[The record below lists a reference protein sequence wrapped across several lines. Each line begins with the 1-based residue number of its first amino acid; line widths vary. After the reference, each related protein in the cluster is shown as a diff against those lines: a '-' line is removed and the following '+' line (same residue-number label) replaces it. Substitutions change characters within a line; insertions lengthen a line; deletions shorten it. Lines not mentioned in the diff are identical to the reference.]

1 MTMNRSEL
9 PPPTMSET
17 LNYEGDVAYAQRF
30 YRRRKLASRA
40 LSTVLAV
47 TTLFSTAYTLPVAAE
62 KLRLANTEPTLVH
75 IADTPD
81 HLSAT
86 SLVIGGF
93 GIKSSEATAR
103 ALPQLAE
110 IGSVEAL
117 NHDNDGIDSHVIAQM
132 YIEQSHTNGL
142 LEAGL
147 WGDSNG
153 GHIAVKVAR
162 EIQESDSELRTR
174 YIVLDCMPPSVNAL
188 REDKRATVDLIDT
201 ISHVLPDAATHPLVG
216 YLYAQDRLDKH
227 YNGNGHFGVGEIL
240 SEMYSP
246 DRPSSRLLAAEAM
259 LVVNPSLKADFQAIA
274 NVETKAPPLVVII
287 RPKGDTDKTV
297 ISDEAD
303 HELTAMLDETGIPYV
318 EMSLKDI
325 VHGDPTA
332 NAEQYQ
338 EALNNIILPAL
349 REYDMS
355 VQSRLYAVDSVR

>member
-9 PPPTMSET
+9 PPLPVSEAPE
-17 LNYEGDVAYAQRF
+17 YEGDVAYGQRL

-40 LSTVLAV
+40 LSAVLAV
-47 TTLFSTAYTLPVAAE
+47 TMLLSTAYTLPVAAE
-62 KLRLANTEPTLVH
+62 KIRLANTEPTLIH

-81 HLSAT
+81 HLAAT
-86 SLVIGGF
+86 SLVIAGF

-103 ALPQLAE
+103 AIPQLAE

-117 NHDNDGIDSHVIAQM
+117 NHDNAGIDSHVIAEM
-132 YIEQSHTNGL
+132 YIEQANSQGL

-153 GHIAVKVAR
+153 GHIAIKVAR
-162 EIQESDSELRTR
+162 EIQESDSQLRAR
-174 YIVLDCMPPSVNAL
+174 YVVLDCTPPSVNTL

-201 ISHVLPDAATHPLVG
+201 MSDFLPDIATHPLVG

-227 YNGNGHFGVGEIL
+227 YNGNGHFGVSEIL

-259 LVVNPSLKADFQAIA
+259 LVVNPSMEEDLLAISQ
-274 NVETKAPPLVVII
+274 VESKAPPLFVII

-297 ISDEAD
+297 ISDQAD
-303 HELTAMLDETGIPYV
+303 KEIIAMVDKAGLPYIEV
-318 EMSLKDI
+318 SLEDI

-338 EALNNIILPAL
+338 DALKNIILPAL
-349 REYDMS
+349 KEYDIS

>member
-1 MTMNRSEL
+1 MNRSEL
-9 PPPTMSET
+9 PPLTVSEAPE
-17 LNYEGDVAYAQRF
+17 YEGDVAYGQRL

-40 LSTVLAV
+40 LSAVLAV
-47 TTLFSTAYTLPVAAE
+47 TTLLSTAYTLPVAAE
-62 KLRLANTEPTLVH
+62 KIRLSNTEPTLIH

-81 HLSAT
+81 HLAAT
-86 SLVIGGF
+86 SLVIAGF
-93 GIKSSEATAR
+93 GVKSSEATAR

-110 IGSVEAL
+110 IGSVEAID
-117 NHDNDGIDSHVIAQM
+117 HDNDGIDSHVIAEM
-132 YIEQSHTNGL
+132 YIEQANSTGL

-153 GHIAVKVAR
+153 GHIAVKIAR
-162 EIQESDSELRTR
+162 EIQESDSELRVR
-174 YIVLDCMPPSVNAL
+174 YIVLDCIPPSVNAL

-201 ISHVLPDAATHPLVG
+201 ISNVLPDAATHPLVG
-216 YLYAQDRLDKH
+216 YLYAQDRLEKH

-259 LVVNPSLKADFQAIA
+259 LVVNPSLRDDLLAISQ
-274 NVETKAPPLVVII
+274 VETKAPPLVVII

-297 ISDEAD
+297 ISDVAD
-303 HELTAMLDETGIPYV
+303 QELTSMLDETDIPYIEV
-318 EMSLKDI
+318 SLEDI

-338 EALNNIILPAL
+338 DALKNIILPAL
-349 REYDMS
+349 KEYDIS